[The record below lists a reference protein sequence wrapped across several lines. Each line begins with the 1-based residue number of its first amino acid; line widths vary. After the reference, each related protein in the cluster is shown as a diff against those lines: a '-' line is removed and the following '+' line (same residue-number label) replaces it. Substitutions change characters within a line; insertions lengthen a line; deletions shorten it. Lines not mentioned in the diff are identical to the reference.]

1 MLIMTIDTKIV
12 FVAVHVLCMLGAFG
26 GVLIVQCGLPKT
38 VRDTADVAR
47 AAGRLP
53 TMLFAIGFLAG
64 LITYWLKIRYAA
76 NSNVQLPTIEHSIVG
91 IKFLFLVAAGAFMG
105 ITAKALK
112 QGETGR
118 ANFFRGMTLIPL
130 VLAACLGLLL

>member
-1 MLIMTIDTKIV
+1 M
-12 FVAVHVLCMLGAFG
+12 
-26 GVLIVQCGLPKT
+26 QCGLPKA
-38 VRDTADVAR
+38 VRDTADTAR

-64 LITYWLKIRYAA
+64 LVAYWMRIRYAA
-76 NSNVQLPTIEHSIVG
+76 NSNVQLPPVEHSIIG

-112 QGETGR
+112 EGDTGR
-118 ANFFRGMTLIPL
+118 ANFFRGMTLLPI